1 MITINIIYKGEND
14 NALKFV
20 KEMIE
25 EGIVEKIRNEK
36 GNIRYEYFVSY
47 EKPNE
52 VLLVDAWK
60 DQEALDIHHGSDMME
75 KIKELRDKYDLHMS
89 VERYVSIYDNPEDEK
104 YMRK

>member
-14 NALKFV
+14 NALKFA
-20 KEMIE
+20 KEMME

-47 EKPNE
+47 EKPDE
-52 VLLVDAWK
+52 ILLIDSWA
-60 DQEALDIHHGSDMME
+60 DQKALDIHHGSDMME
-75 KIKELRDKYDLHMS
+75 KIVKLRDKYDLHMS
-89 VERYVSIYDNPEDEK
+89 VERYISIEENPEDEK